1 MIKPPIKNTSKDDF
15 SGSTRVALL
24 FDSES
29 HMNEW
34 LIQHYQLEV
43 DKAVKVAKESAL
55 TDLQKS
61 ARSLFKDIFG
71 KEL

>member
-15 SGSTRVALL
+15 NSSTRVALL

-34 LIQHYQLEV
+34 LNEYAI
-43 DKAVKVAKESAL
+43 KTAKDTVLA
-55 TDLQKS
+55 DLQKS
-61 ARSLFKDIFG
+61 AKSLFKDIFG